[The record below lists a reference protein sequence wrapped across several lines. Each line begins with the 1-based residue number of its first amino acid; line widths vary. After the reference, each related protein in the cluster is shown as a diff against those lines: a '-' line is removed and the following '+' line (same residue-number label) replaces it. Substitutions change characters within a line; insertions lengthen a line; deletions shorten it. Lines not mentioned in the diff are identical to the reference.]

1 LICNPSGVYKSYIG
15 TVVRSGGEEKD
26 ARFVAEYGAK
36 VPYAIAKAAFPD
48 CPFDNTNYDLGEVQ
62 VRNGG

>member
-1 LICNPSGVYKSYIG
+1 MHLLVNVSKKVS
-15 TVVRSGGEEKD
+15 EKD

-36 VPYAIAKAAFPD
+36 VPYAIAKAAFPNRAI
-48 CPFDNTNYDLGEVQ
+48 DNTNYDFGEVQ